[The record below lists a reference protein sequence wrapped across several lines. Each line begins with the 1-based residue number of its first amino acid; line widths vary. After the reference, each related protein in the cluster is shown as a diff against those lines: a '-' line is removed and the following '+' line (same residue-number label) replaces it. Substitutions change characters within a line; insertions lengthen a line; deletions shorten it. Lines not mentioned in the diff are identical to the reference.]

1 LKLQAKKPRGGFV
14 FLTVQQLCLLWW
26 AYRARLIQLRD
37 FRVWFAA
44 QEMTARRCQIDAGQV
59 PAYTPCELHRL
70 VGGVGG
76 EHLRAS
82 LRRLETT
89 GLLTWSGT
97 TLTFAT
103 SPTDLRGVHDL
114 ADFHTMYNAIPNHRR
129 RVPVP
134 RQAIRLI
141 AGGCRATVIATML
154 GHLLRCLYYRDRCCI
169 SGGWCKASW
178 IADVFRVDLRNVK
191 AARKHLVSI
200 GWIEILDTPPALCNR
215 WGHYARIHLS
225 WTRAALE
232 QTGQADTRT
241 PASASPP
248 PPAFSTT
255 ESPPPSKEYREPLQE
270 LQHQKPAP
278 HADLATALPPRPHTA
293 PGFGGPSAGV
303 KKQAKDHPKQ

>member
-1 LKLQAKKPRGGFV
+1 MTPTPYLKLQAKKPRGGFI

-44 QEMTARRCQIDAGQV
+44 QEMTARRCQLDADQV

-89 GLLTWSGT
+89 GLLTWSST

-141 AGGCRATVIATML
+141 AGVCRATVIATML
-154 GHLLRCLYYRDRCCI
+154 GHLLRCLYYRDRRCL

-178 IADVFRVDLRNVK
+178 IADVFRVDLRTVK
-191 AARKHLVSI
+191 AARKHLVAI
-200 GWIEILDTPPALCNR
+200 GWLEILDTPPALR
-215 WGHYARIHLS
+215 LS
-225 WTRAALE
+225 
-232 QTGQADTRT
+232 
-241 PASASPP
+241 PHPNPP
-248 PPAFSTT
+248 PPVRNKETPCRSPTPTT
-255 ESPPPSKEYREPLQE
+255 PPHPRKCP
-270 LQHQKPAP
+270 P
-278 HADLATALPPRPHTA
+278 HPRLART
-293 PGFGGPSAGV
+293 
-303 KKQAKDHPKQ
+303 